1 MKHSLNRYLYAVRL
15 LKKKQGR
22 VSAADIARCLGVKP
36 PSVCVALR
44 QLLEQGYIQKEQD
57 GSLALSP
64 AGTVY
69 TDRLHERI
77 VFFSQLLSRI
87 GVDSATARQD
97 AFAFSWEISDA
108 SYEAFRDCFRT
119 GTEFP

>member
-22 VSAADIARCLGVKP
+22 VCAADIARCLGVKP

-57 GSLALSP
+57 GRHGIYRP
-64 AGTVY
+64 
-69 TDRLHERI
+69 
-77 VFFSQLLSRI
+77 
-87 GVDSATARQD
+87 
-97 AFAFSWEISDA
+97 FA
-108 SYEAFRDCFRT
+108 
-119 GTEFP
+119 